1 MSEYT
6 IEEATLDIERDYYDE
21 LAVSTNVFAP
31 YVSYIMERYYDDQIV
46 EWEKCKKV
54 LTYVLNNE
62 ISGDK
67 KLEYLVNF
75 HEYNDYKE
83 EM

>member
-6 IEEATLDIERDYYDE
+6 VEEATLDIERDYYDE

-83 EM
+83 GM

>member
-67 KLEYLVNF
+67 KLKYLVNF

>member
-6 IEEATLDIERDYYDE
+6 VEEATLDIERDYYDE

-75 HEYNDYKE
+75 HEYEGEKSG
-83 EM
+83 